1 MTKVY
6 PEELFEQIVRN
17 VHADIE
23 EYREAKAATLI
34 GIKMSDEGVQYETI
48 NSNGDIYKLLS
59 SKKSIKTIKLN
70 EYNLLAVLTA
80 GWAAPNNEDDEYNN
94 IPPSEHPDRKRVRMT
109 LVGNTAI
116 QYGSVLSIDGQDEDM
131 FDYMTARGTLQEAFT
146 EFMENWRSND

>member
-1 MTKVY
+1 MEIY

-17 VHADIE
+17 IHTDVDK
-23 EYREAKAATLI
+23 YREVKAATLV
-34 GIKMSDEGVQYETI
+34 GIKMSDEGVQYETV

-59 SKKSIKTIKLN
+59 SKRTIKAIKLN

-80 GWAAPNNEDDEYNN
+80 GWAAPNNDNDENSHL
-94 IPPSEHPDRKRVRMT
+94 PPSEHPDRKRVKMT

-116 QYGSVLSIDGQDEDM
+116 QYASMLSIAGEGEDV
-131 FDYMTARGTLQEAFT
+131 FNYMTARGSLQVAFT